1 MSDAVNAGAVLEVP
15 GTALRPGPTI
25 RLYEEDAYLAGCDA
39 TVLAAYRI
47 EKAAP
52 QGSDDSVE
60 REMNKGTGPVWEVIL
75 DRTIFFPE
83 GGGQSP
89 DTGWIIS
96 HGPGRDAGGA
106 YRVTDVQI
114 TDGVIRHTVTAVSSD
129 PAEEDPAEKN
139 ADSCVQVYSGPAA
152 GDTVTIAIDW
162 ERRFGFMQN
171 HTGEHI
177 LSGLMHSRYGFD
189 NIGFHLSDHSVT
201 VDVNGQLDE
210 EEILA
215 LEREANEVVYRNAEV
230 EILYPSEK
238 ELPQYVY
245 RSKIEIEGQVRL
257 VRIPGVDLCACCATH
272 VRRTGQIGLIKIV
285 RIVKF
290 GGGMR
295 LFILCGRRA
304 FEMVQ
309 RQQQCVEE
317 VSHLTN
323 RSRDEIGDGVRHLL
337 DEIGS
342 LKQRNREL
350 EYKAA
355 SLRIDA
361 IPAEQENAVLF
372 VGEMDAIVQR
382 NMVNRLMEEHS
393 GICGVFCG
401 DDEAGYRYIIGSR
414 TLDAR
419 ETQKKLREKLGAKGG
434 GKPAMIQ
441 GSVSGTKASIE
452 EVLLS

>member
-1 MSDAVNAGAVLEVP
+1 M
-15 GTALRPGPTI
+15 TKTK
-25 RLYEEDAYLAGCDA
+25 RLYETNAYLARCEA
-39 TVLAAYRI
+39 VVLSVRELDRDENDSRIHRI
-47 EKAAP
+47 E
-52 QGSDDSVE
+52 
-60 REMNKGTGPVWEVIL
+60 VIT
-75 DRTIFFPE
+75 DQTVFFPE
-83 GGGQSP
+83 GGGQSA
-89 DTGWIIS
+89 DRGWILPEDGNKDRYMPS
-96 HGPGRDAGGA
+96 LN
-106 YRVTDVQI
+106 VTDAQI
-114 TDGVIRHTVTAVSSD
+114 EDSVIRHIAQYT
-129 PAEEDPAEKN
+129 EEDGKASKN
-139 ADSCVQVYSGPAA
+139 GGLETGSKVIL
-152 GDTVTIAIDW
+152 TIDW

-215 LEREANEVVYRNAEV
+215 LEREANEVIYRNAEV

-238 ELPQYVY
+238 ELPQFVY

-285 RIVKF
+285 RTVKF
-290 GGGMR
+290 NGGMR

-323 RSRDEIGDGVRHLL
+323 RSRDEIGDGVKRLL

-342 LKQRNREL
+342 LKQKNREL

-372 VGEMDAIVQR
+372 IGEMDAIVQR
-382 NMVNRLMEEHS
+382 NMVNRLMEEHC

-414 TLDAR
+414 TQDVR

-434 GKPAMIQ
+434 GKPAMVQ
-441 GSVSGTKASIE
+441 GSVSGTKASVE
-452 EVLLS
+452 DVLLS

>member
-1 MSDAVNAGAVLEVP
+1 MTGRTTSVDKTE
-15 GTALRPGPTI
+15 
-25 RLYEEDAYLAGCDA
+25 RLYEENAYLTRCGAR
-39 TVLAAYRI
+39 VLAVSRI
-47 EKAAP
+47 QDPAKRGTDETAIPAE
-52 QGSDDSVE
+52 DDG
-60 REMNKGTGPVWEVIL
+60 NGGAWEVIL
-75 DRTIFFPE
+75 DRTVFFPE
-83 GGGQSP
+83 SGGQSA
-89 DTGWIIS
+89 DTGRIYAAGS
-96 HGPGRDAGGA
+96 GPDGCIT

-114 TDGVIRHTVTAVSSD
+114 TDGVIRHTVTA
-129 PAEEDPAEKN
+129 EEGCGTSIPGL
-139 ADSCVQVYSGPAA
+139 SA
-152 GDTVTIAIDW
+152 GESVELEIDW

-215 LEREANEVVYRNAEV
+215 LEREANEVIYRNAEV

-238 ELPQYVY
+238 ELPQFVY

-285 RIVKF
+285 RTVKF
-290 GGGMR
+290 NGGMR

-309 RQQQCVEE
+309 RLQQCVEE

-323 RSRDEIGDGVRHLL
+323 RSRDEIGDGVKRLL

-342 LKQRNREL
+342 LKQKNREL

-372 VGEMDAIVQR
+372 IGEMDAIVQR
-382 NMVNRLMEEHS
+382 NMVNRLMEEHC

-414 TLDAR
+414 TQDVR

-434 GKPAMIQ
+434 GKPAMVQ
-441 GSVSGTKASIE
+441 GSVSGTKASVE
-452 EVLLS
+452 DVLLS